1 MGAGHSARRDSFDVN
16 GEVNFD
22 HFQILRAIGKG
33 SFGKVCIVQKKDTKK
48 MFAMKYMNK
57 QMCVKKDAIH
67 NVMREVEIMKTL
79 DHPFL
84 VNLWFTFQDEED
96 MFVVVDL
103 LLGGDLRYHMQQ
115 DILFSEEQVRL
126 YICEI
131 GMALGYLQ
139 KKNIVHRDIKPDNI
153 LLDEG
158 GHVHITDFNIATV
171 LHTGEMATSMSG
183 TKPYMAPEV
192 FSCASN
198 ECLGYSFPVDWWSLG
213 VTAYELLKSR
223 RPYEIHSATHLHE
236 IKILFSSTK
245 PHFSSSL
252 DENLRDLLKQ
262 LLEVDP
268 DNRISSLAHL
278 KQHPLMADMDFEKI
292 YNKEIKPAFVPSK
305 DHLNCDP
312 TYELEEM
319 IIETKPLHKK
329 KKRLA
334 KQNSRRS
341 GELMSQSS
349 EEMDETQK
357 HLMKLND
364 DFEAYN
370 RERCHSETENTK
382 LENVEH
388 DDVVAS

>member
-1 MGAGHSARRDSFDVN
+1 
-16 GEVNFD
+16 VNFD

-57 QMCVKKDAIH
+57 QMCVKKDAVT
-67 NVMREVEIMKTL
+67 NVMREVDILKTL

-115 DILFSEEQVRL
+115 DVVYSEDQVKL

-131 GMALGYLQ
+131 GLALDYLQ
-139 KKNIVHRDIKPDNI
+139 RNHILHRDIKPDNI

-171 LHTGEMATSMSG
+171 LNPGELATSMSG

-192 FSCASN
+192 FACALN
-198 ECLGYSFPVDWWSLG
+198 ECLGYSYPVDWWSLG
-213 VTAYELLKSR
+213 ITAYELLKGR
-223 RPYEIHSATHLHE
+223 RPFDIHSSTLLQE
-236 IKILFSSTK
+236 VQILFNTTK
-245 PHFSSSL
+245 PHFSSSQS
-252 DENLRDLLKQ
+252 ENCRYLLKQ
-262 LLEVDP
+262 LLELDP
-268 DNRISSLAHL
+268 DNRISSLAQL
-278 KQHPLMADMDFEKI
+278 KHHPFMESLDFNKVL
-292 YNKEIKPAFVPSK
+292 NKEVKPAFVPSK
-305 DHLNCDP
+305 EHLNCDP

-334 KQNSRRS
+334 KQNSRR
-341 GELMSQSS
+341 
-349 EEMDETQK
+349 
-357 HLMKLND
+357 
-364 DFEAYN
+364 
-370 RERCHSETENTK
+370 
-382 LENVEH
+382 
-388 DDVVAS
+388 